1 MRYGMAGSNMSS
13 FVVVPLYHPPAGQQ
27 GLGSNLD
34 LNIIKTLSLLFAL
47 WPDRLVFGCC
57 LNAL

>member
-1 MRYGMAGSNMSS
+1 MRYGRPGSNMSS
-13 FVVVPLYHPPAGQQ
+13 FVVVPLYHPPAGRQ

-47 WPDRLVFGCC
+47 WLANLFLV
-57 LNAL
+57 AV